1 MDSYLFHIRK
11 SKKDE
16 SLIVAY
22 NYELD
27 KKVEGKNK
35 QILIKLIHEKL
46 GKGRCRIRRKK
57 IIYNKTIISN
67 KKAT

>member
-22 NYELD
+22 NYDLD
-27 KKVEGKNK
+27 KEIEGKNK
-35 QILIKLIHEKL
+35 QELILLIHEKL

-57 IIYNKTIISN
+57 IIYNKTVISN
-67 KKAT
+67 KK

>member
-27 KKVEGKNK
+27 KKVEGENK
-35 QILIKLIHEKL
+35 QILIKLIREKL
-46 GKGRCRIRRKK
+46 GKGKWNIRQKK
-57 IIYNKTIISN
+57 IIYSKTVISN
-67 KKAT
+67 KKET

>member
-22 NYELD
+22 NYDLD
-27 KKVEGKNK
+27 EKVEGENK
-35 QILIKLIHEKL
+35 QILIKLIREKL
-46 GKGRCRIRRKK
+46 GNGQCKIRRKK
-57 IIYNKTIISN
+57 IIYSKTILSN
-67 KKAT
+67 KKET

>member
-27 KKVEGKNK
+27 EKVEGENK

>member
-35 QILIKLIHEKL
+35 QKLIKLIHEKL

-67 KKAT
+67 KKET

>member
-27 KKVEGKNK
+27 KKVEGGNK
-35 QILIKLIHEKL
+35 QILIKLIREKL
-46 GKGRCRIRRKK
+46 GKGKWNIRQKK
-57 IIYNKTIISN
+57 IIYSKTVISN
-67 KKAT
+67 KKET